1 MKLMFVSTECAPFIK
16 TGGLGDVIG
25 ALPVYLKDKL
35 DDQIVVV
42 PLFKKVKEKYFDDMK
57 KVGKVEFTMS
67 WRSQKAEF
75 YTLEMNDVKYYFVEN
90 DYYFYRDNIYGGFD
104 EIERFAFF
112 DFASLELLKLIGYHP
127 DIIHVHDWQTSMI
140 PVLYKETYR
149 FKEGYENIRTMLTIH
164 NPAFQGFCH
173 REALGNL
180 FNLPYYLYD
189 NGVARFNDSVSTLKA
204 GIMYSDYLSTVSP
217 TNAKELL
224 RGDYAYGLETVL
236 KYRKDDFFGIL
247 NGIDYTEN
255 NPSKDNLI
263 EANYTFSTYDK
274 KKKNKEDIQKLF
286 SIDIKED
293 KMLLGVVSRLAN
305 QKGINLITNS
315 IPWIVKNNMQLVV
328 LGSGD
333 KELEKS
339 LQYYRDTYPN
349 NVGVY
354 VGFSNELA
362 HKVYAGCDMFLMP
375 SLYEPCGLSQMISQ
389 RYGTVPLVRE
399 VGGLKDSVD
408 PYNEY
413 TKTGTGFSFTHFS
426 GEDMRK
432 MLYYASNIYFNKKD
446 EWMGIV
452 EQCMKKNNNW
462 SKSASEYLK
471 VYNNLL
477 KYK

>member
-25 ALPVYLKDKL
+25 ALPLYLKSKVE
-35 DDQIVVV
+35 DQIVVV
-42 PLFKKVKEKYFDDMK
+42 PLFKKVKEKYFKSMK
-57 KVGKVEFTMS
+57 YIGKVNFPMS
-67 WRSQKAEF
+67 WRKQKADI
-75 YTLEMNDVKYYFVEN
+75 YHLEMNDVKYYFVEN
-90 DYYFYRDNIYGGFD
+90 DYYFNRDDIYGGYD
-104 EIERFAFF
+104 EIERYAFF

-127 DIIHVHDWQTSMI
+127 DIIHVHDWQTAMI

-149 FKEGYENIRTMLTIH
+149 FKEGYSRIRTMLTIH
-164 NPAFQGFCH
+164 NPAFQGFCQ

-189 NGVARFNDSVSTLKA
+189 NGVARFGDYVSTLKS

-224 RGDYAYGLETVL
+224 KGDFAYGLESVL

-247 NGIDYTEN
+247 NGIDYEEN

-263 EANYTFSTYDK
+263 EANYTFSTFSK
-274 KKKNKEDIQKLF
+274 KKKNKADIQKKF
-286 SIDIKED
+286 SIDVNPK
-293 KMLLGVVSRLAN
+293 KLVLGVVSRLAS

-339 LQYYRDTYPN
+339 LQYYRDMYPN
-349 NVGVY
+349 NVGIY
-354 VGFSNELA
+354 IGFSNELA

-399 VGGLKDSVD
+399 VGGLKDSVT

-413 TKTGTGFSFTHFS
+413 TKVGTGFSFMHYS
-426 GEDMRK
+426 GEDLRK
-432 MLYYASNIYFNKKD
+432 VLYYASNIYFNKKD

-452 EQCMKKNNNW
+452 WQCMKKNNSW

>member
-1 MKLMFVSTECAPFIK
+1 MKLMFVATECAPFIK

-25 ALPVYLKDKL
+25 ALPVYLASKV

-42 PLFKKVKEKYFDDMK
+42 PLFKKVKEKYFSKMTL
-57 KVGKVEFTMS
+57 VGEVNFTMS
-67 WRSQKAEF
+67 WRKQMAKI

-90 DYYFYRDNIYGGFD
+90 DYYFYRDNIYGGYD
-104 EIERFAFF
+104 EIERYAFF

-127 DIIHVHDWQTSMI
+127 DIIHVHDWQTAMI
-140 PVLYKETYR
+140 PVLYKEKY
-149 FKEGYENIRTMLTIH
+149 KSLKGYENIKTMLTIH
-164 NPAFQGFCH
+164 NPAFQGFCE

-189 NGVARFNDSVSTLKA
+189 DGVARFGGCVSTLKA

-224 RGDYAYGLETVL
+224 KGDYAYGLEAVL

-247 NGIDYTEN
+247 NGIDYVEN
-255 NPSKDNLI
+255 NPSKDKLI
-263 EANYTFSTYDK
+263 ENNYTFATYEK
-274 KKKNKEDIQKLF
+274 RLKNKEWLQNNF
-286 SIDIKED
+286 SIKADPK
-293 KMLLGVVSRLAN
+293 KMLLGVVSRLSS
-305 QKGINLITNS
+305 QKGINLITSS
-315 IPWIVKNNMQLVV
+315 IPWIIQNNMQLVV

-333 KELEKS
+333 GELEKS
-339 LQYYRDTYPN
+339 LQYYRDRYPE

-354 VGFSNELA
+354 IGFSNELA
-362 HKVYAGCDMFLMP
+362 HKVYGGCDMFLMP

-389 RYGTVPLVRE
+389 RYGCVPLVRE
-399 VGGLKDSVD
+399 VGGLKDSVE

-413 TKTGTGFSFTHFS
+413 TKTGTGFSFAHYS
-426 GEDMRK
+426 GEDLRK
-432 MLYYASNIYFNKKD
+432 ILYYASDIYFNKKED
-446 EWMGIV
+446 WMNLV
-452 EQCMKKNNNW
+452 EQCMKKNNSW
-462 SKSASEYLK
+462 TKSASEYLK

>member
-25 ALPVYLKDKL
+25 ALPLSLKDKL
-35 DDQIVVV
+35 DDQIVVI
-42 PLFKKVKEKYFDDMK
+42 PLFKKVKDKYFDSMK

-67 WRSQKAEF
+67 WRKQKADI

-104 EIERFAFF
+104 EIERYAFF

-127 DIIHVHDWQTSMI
+127 DIIHVHDWQTAMI

-149 FKEGYENIRTMLTIH
+149 LKEGYEKIRTMLTIH
-164 NPAFQGFCH
+164 NPAFQGFCQ

-189 NGVARFNDSVSTLKA
+189 NGVARFGDSVSTLKS

-224 RGDYAYGLETVL
+224 RGDYAYGLEAVL

-247 NGIDYTEN
+247 NGIDYVEN

-263 EANYTFSTYDK
+263 EANYTFSTFNK
-274 KKKNKEDIQKLF
+274 KSKNKADIQKTF
-286 SIDIKED
+286 SIDVAED
-293 KMLLGVVSRLAN
+293 KMVLGVVSRLAN

-315 IPWIVKNNMQLVV
+315 IPWIVKNNMQLVI

-339 LQYYRDTYPN
+339 LQYYRDMYPN

-354 VGFSNELA
+354 IGFSNELA

-399 VGGLKDSVD
+399 VGGLKDSVE

-413 TKTGTGFSFTHFS
+413 TKTGTGFSLMHYS

-432 MLYYASNIYFNKKD
+432 VLYYASNIYFNKKD

-452 EQCMKKNNNW
+452 EQCMKKNNSW

>member
-25 ALPVYLKDKL
+25 ALPIYLKSKL
-35 DDQIVVV
+35 DDEIVVI
-42 PLFKKVKEKYFDDMK
+42 PLFKKVREKYFESMEL
-57 KVGKVEFTMS
+57 VGQVYFSMS
-67 WRSQKAEF
+67 WRKQSARIYK
-75 YTLEMNDVKYYFVEN
+75 LEQNEVKYYFVEN
-90 DYYFYRDNIYGGFD
+90 DAYFNRDSIYGGYD
-104 EIERFAFF
+104 EIERYAFF
-112 DFASLELLKLIGYHP
+112 DLASLELLKLIGYHP
-127 DIIHVHDWQTSMI
+127 DIIHVHDWQTAMI
-140 PVLYKETYR
+140 PALYKEKYR
-149 FKEGYENIRTMLTIH
+149 YMKGYEHIRTMLTIH
-164 NPAFQGFCH
+164 NPAFQGFCE

-189 NGVARFNDSVSTLKA
+189 DGIARFGDCVSTLKT

-224 RGDYAYGLETVL
+224 KGDFAYGLEAVL

-255 NPSKDNLI
+255 NPSKDKLI
-263 EANYTFSTYDK
+263 EANYTFSTLDK
-274 KKKNKEDIQKLF
+274 KGKNKADIQKRF
-286 SIDIKED
+286 SIDVNPK

-333 KELEKS
+333 SELEKS
-339 LQYYRDTYPN
+339 LQYYRDKYPN
-349 NVGVY
+349 NVGIY
-354 VGFSNELA
+354 IGFSNELA
-362 HKVYAGCDMFLMP
+362 HRVYAGSDMFLMP

-413 TKTGTGFSFTHFS
+413 TKTGTGFSFMHYS
-426 GEDMRK
+426 DEDLRK
-432 MLYYASNIYFNKKD
+432 ILYYASNIYFNKKD
-446 EWMGIV
+446 EWLGIV
-452 EQCMKKNNNW
+452 EQCMKKNNSW
-462 SKSASEYLK
+462 TKSASEYLK

>member
-25 ALPVYLKDKL
+25 ALPVYLKEKL

-42 PLFKKVKEKYFDDMK
+42 PLFKKVKDKYFDSMK

-67 WRSQKAEF
+67 WRKQKAEY

-104 EIERFAFF
+104 EIERYAFF

-127 DIIHVHDWQTSMI
+127 DIIHVHDWQTAMI

-149 FKEGYENIRTMLTIH
+149 FKEGYENIKTMLTIH
-164 NPAFQGFCH
+164 NPAFQGYCQ

-189 NGVARFNDSVSTLKA
+189 NGVARFGDSVSTLKA

-224 RGDYAYGLETVL
+224 KGDYAYGLEAVL

-247 NGIDYTEN
+247 NGIDYVEN
-255 NPSKDNLI
+255 NPSGDNLI
-263 EANYTFSTYDK
+263 DATYTFSTFNK
-274 KKKNKEDIQKLF
+274 KSKNKKAIQEFF
-286 SIDIKED
+286 SIDVSED
-293 KMLLGVVSRLAN
+293 KMVLGVVSRLAT

-333 KELEKS
+333 ADLEKS
-339 LQYYRDTYPN
+339 LQYYRDMYPN

-354 VGFSNELA
+354 IGFSNELA

-399 VGGLKDSVD
+399 VGGLKDSVE

-413 TKTGTGFSFTHFS
+413 TKKGTGFSFMHYS

-432 MLYYASNIYFNKKD
+432 VLYYASNIYFNKKD
-446 EWMGIV
+446 EWMSIV
-452 EQCMKKNNNW
+452 EQCMKKNNSWN
-462 SKSASEYLK
+462 KSANEYLK
-471 VYNNLL
+471 VYTNLL

>member
-25 ALPVYLKDKL
+25 ALPIYLKDKL

-42 PLFKKVKEKYFDDMK
+42 PLFKKVKEKYFDSMK

-67 WRSQKAEF
+67 WRKQKAEY
-75 YTLEMNDVKYYFVEN
+75 YTLEANDVKYYFVEN

-189 NGVARFNDSVSTLKA
+189 NGVARFGDSVSTLKA

-247 NGIDYTEN
+247 NGIDYVEN

-263 EANYTFSTYDK
+263 QANYTFSTYDK
-274 KKKNKEDIQKLF
+274 KGKNKEDIQKIF
-286 SIDIKED
+286 SIDVEPK
-293 KMLLGVVSRLAN
+293 KMVLGVVSRLAT

-339 LQYYRDTYPN
+339 LQYYRDMYPN

-354 VGFSNELA
+354 IGFSNELA

-399 VGGLKDSVD
+399 VGGLKDSVEA
-408 PYNEY
+408 YNEY
-413 TKTGTGFSFTHFS
+413 TKTGTGFSFMHYS

-432 MLYYASNIYFNKKD
+432 VLYYASNIYFNKKD
-446 EWMGIV
+446 EWMSIV
-452 EQCMKKNNNW
+452 EQCMAKNNSW

-471 VYNNLL
+471 VYKNLL

>member
-1 MKLMFVSTECAPFIK
+1 MFVSTECAPFIK

-25 ALPVYLKDKL
+25 ALPVYLKEKL

-42 PLFKKVKEKYFDDMK
+42 PLFKKVKDKYFDSMK

-67 WRSQKAEF
+67 WRKQKAEY

-104 EIERFAFF
+104 EIERYAFF

-127 DIIHVHDWQTSMI
+127 DIIHVHDWQTAMI

-149 FKEGYENIRTMLTIH
+149 FKEGYENIKTMLTIH
-164 NPAFQGFCH
+164 NPAFQGYCQ

-189 NGVARFNDSVSTLKA
+189 NGVARFGDSVSTLKA

-224 RGDYAYGLETVL
+224 KGDYAYGLEAVL

-247 NGIDYTEN
+247 NGIDYVEN
-255 NPSKDNLI
+255 NPSGDNLI
-263 EANYTFSTYDK
+263 DATYTFSTFNK
-274 KKKNKEDIQKLF
+274 KSKNKKAIQEFF
-286 SIDIKED
+286 SIDVSED
-293 KMLLGVVSRLAN
+293 KMVLGVVSRLAT

-333 KELEKS
+333 ADLEKS
-339 LQYYRDTYPN
+339 LQYYRDMYPN

-354 VGFSNELA
+354 IGFSNELA

-399 VGGLKDSVD
+399 VGGLKDSVE

-413 TKTGTGFSFTHFS
+413 TKKGTGFSFMHYS

-432 MLYYASNIYFNKKD
+432 VLYYASNIYFNKKD
-446 EWMGIV
+446 EWMSIV
-452 EQCMKKNNNW
+452 EQCMKKNNSWN
-462 SKSASEYLK
+462 KSANEYLK
-471 VYNNLL
+471 VYTNLL

>member
-25 ALPVYLKDKL
+25 ALPVSLREKL
-35 DDQIVVV
+35 DDEIVVI
-42 PLFKKVKEKYFDDMK
+42 PLFKKVKEKYFESMK
-57 KVGKVEFTMS
+57 FVGEVHFTMS
-67 WRSQKAEF
+67 WRKQMAKI

-90 DYYFYRDNIYGGFD
+90 DYYFYRDNIYGGYD
-104 EIERFAFF
+104 EIERYAFF
-112 DFASLELLKLIGYHP
+112 DFAALELMNLIGYYP
-127 DIIHVHDWQTSMI
+127 DIIHVHDWQTAMI
-140 PVLYKETYR
+140 PVLYKEKYR
-149 FKEGYENIRTMLTIH
+149 FQKGYDRIRTMLTIH
-164 NPAFQGFCH
+164 NPAFQGFCQ

-189 NGVARFNDSVSTLKA
+189 NGVARFGDCVSTLKA

-224 RGDYAYGLETVL
+224 RGDYAYGLEAVL

-247 NGIDYTEN
+247 NGIDYVEN

-263 EANYTFSTYDK
+263 AANYTFASYDK
-274 KKKNKEDIQKLF
+274 KAKNKEDIQKQF
-286 SIDIKED
+286 NIEVNPNKI
-293 KMLLGVVSRLAN
+293 LLGIVSRLTP

-315 IPWIVKNNMQLVV
+315 IPWIVKNDMQLVV
-328 LGSGD
+328 LGTGD
-333 KELEKS
+333 AELEKS
-339 LQYYRDTYPN
+339 MEYYRDMYPN
-349 NVGVY
+349 NIGVY
-354 VGFSNELA
+354 IGFSNELA
-362 HKVYAGCDMFLMP
+362 HKIYAGCDMFLMP

-389 RYGTVPLVRE
+389 RYGCVPIVRE
-399 VGGLKDSVD
+399 VGGLKDSVE

-413 TKTGTGFSFTHFS
+413 TKTGTGFSFMHYS
-426 GEDMRK
+426 GEDLRK
-432 MLYYASNIYFNKKD
+432 MLNYASNIYLNKKD

-452 EQCMKKNNNW
+452 EQCMKKNNSW
-462 SKSASEYLK
+462 TKSASEYLK

>member
-25 ALPVYLKDKL
+25 ALPVYLRDKL
-35 DDQIVVV
+35 EEEIVVI
-42 PLFKKVKEKYFDDMK
+42 PLFKKVKEKYFDKMSYIGE
-57 KVGKVEFTMS
+57 VHFTMS
-67 WRSQKAEF
+67 WRKQMAKI
-75 YTLEMNDVKYYFVEN
+75 YVLEMNDVKYYFVEN
-90 DYYFYRDNIYGGFD
+90 DYYFYRDSIYGGYD
-104 EIERFAFF
+104 EIERYAFF
-112 DFASLELLKLIGYHP
+112 DFAALELLKLIGYHP
-127 DIIHVHDWQTSMI
+127 DIIHVHDWQTAMI
-140 PVLYKETYR
+140 PVLYKEKYR
-149 FKEGYENIRTMLTIH
+149 FLTGYDHIRTMLTIH
-164 NPAFQGFCH
+164 NPAFQGFCQ

-180 FNLPYYLYD
+180 FNLPYSLYD
-189 NGVARFNDSVSTLKA
+189 NGVARFGDCVSTLKA

-224 RGDYAYGLETVL
+224 KGDFAYGLEAVL

-247 NGIDYTEN
+247 NGIDYVEN
-255 NPSKDNLI
+255 DPSKDNLI
-263 EANYTFSTYDK
+263 DANYTFATYDRK
-274 KKKNKEDIQKLF
+274 HKNKEGIQKKF
-286 SIDIKED
+286 EIDVNSD
-293 KMLLGVVSRLAN
+293 KMLLGVVSRLTA

-333 KELEKS
+333 SELEKS
-339 LQYYRDTYPN
+339 VQYYHDMYPD

-354 VGFSNELA
+354 IGFSNELA

-389 RYGTVPLVRE
+389 RYGCVPIVRE
-399 VGGLKDSVD
+399 VGGLKDSVE

-413 TKTGTGFSFTHFS
+413 TKKGTGFSFMHYS
-426 GEDMRK
+426 DDDLRK
-432 MLYYASNIYFNKKD
+432 VLYYASNIYFNKKD

-452 EQCMKKNNNW
+452 EQCMKKNNSW
-462 SKSASEYLK
+462 AKSASEYLK

>member
-1 MKLMFVSTECAPFIK
+1 MFVSTECAPFIK

-25 ALPVYLKDKL
+25 ALPLSLKDKL
-35 DDQIVVV
+35 DDQIVVI
-42 PLFKKVKEKYFDDMK
+42 PLFKKVKDKYFDSMK

-67 WRSQKAEF
+67 WRKQKADI

-104 EIERFAFF
+104 EIERYAFF

-127 DIIHVHDWQTSMI
+127 DIIHVHDWQTAMI

-149 FKEGYENIRTMLTIH
+149 LKEGYEKIRTMLTIH
-164 NPAFQGFCH
+164 NPAFQGFCQ

-189 NGVARFNDSVSTLKA
+189 NGVARFGDSVSTLKS

-224 RGDYAYGLETVL
+224 RGDYAYGLEAVL

-247 NGIDYTEN
+247 NGIDYVEN

-263 EANYTFSTYDK
+263 EANYTFSTFNK
-274 KKKNKEDIQKLF
+274 KSKNKADIQKTF
-286 SIDIKED
+286 SIDVAED
-293 KMLLGVVSRLAN
+293 KMVLGVVSRLAN

-315 IPWIVKNNMQLVV
+315 IPWIVKNNMQLVI

-339 LQYYRDTYPN
+339 LQYYRDMYPN

-354 VGFSNELA
+354 IGFSNELA

-399 VGGLKDSVD
+399 VGGLKDSVE

-413 TKTGTGFSFTHFS
+413 TKTGTGFSFMHYS

-432 MLYYASNIYFNKKD
+432 VLYYASNIYFNKKD

-452 EQCMKKNNNW
+452 EQCMKKNNSW

>member
-1 MKLMFVSTECAPFIK
+1 MKLMFVSTECAPFVK

-25 ALPVYLKDKL
+25 ALPIYLKEKL

-42 PLFKKVKEKYFDDMK
+42 PLFKQVKEKYFDSMK
-57 KVGKVEFTMS
+57 KIGKVEFTMS
-67 WRSQKAEF
+67 WRKQKAEIYF
-75 YTLEMNDVKYYFVEN
+75 LEMNDVKYYFVEN
-90 DYYFYRDNIYGGFD
+90 DYYFYRDSLYGGFD
-104 EIERFAFF
+104 EIERYAFF

-149 FKEGYENIRTMLTIH
+149 HKTGYENIKTMLTIH
-164 NPAFQGFCH
+164 NPAFQGFCQ

-189 NGVARFNDSVSTLKA
+189 NGVARFGDCVSTLKA

-224 RGDYAYGLETVL
+224 RGDYAYGLEAVL

-247 NGIDYTEN
+247 NGIDYVEN
-255 NPSKDNLI
+255 NPSQDNLI

-274 KKKNKEDIQKLF
+274 KKKNKEDIQKIF
-286 SIDIKED
+286 SIDVND
-293 KMLLGVVSRLAN
+293 KKMVLGVVSRLAN

-354 VGFSNELA
+354 LGFSNELA

-399 VGGLKDSVD
+399 VGGLKDSVE

-413 TKTGTGFSFTHFS
+413 NKTGTGFSFMHYS

-432 MLYYASNIYFNKKD
+432 VLYYASNIYFNKKD
-446 EWMGIV
+446 EWMNIV
-452 EQCMKKNNNW
+452 EQCMKKNNSW

>member
-25 ALPVYLKDKL
+25 ALPVYLSSKL
-35 DDQIVVV
+35 DEEIVVI
-42 PLFKKVKEKYFDDMK
+42 PLFKKVKEKYFSSMTY
-57 KVGKVEFTMS
+57 VGEVNFTMS
-67 WRSQKAEF
+67 WRKQMAKI
-75 YTLEMNDVKYYFVEN
+75 YYLEMNNVKYYFVEN
-90 DYYFYRDNIYGGFD
+90 DYYFYRDSIYGGYD
-104 EIERFAFF
+104 EIERYAFF

-140 PVLYKETYR
+140 PVLYKEKYR
-149 FKEGYENIRTMLTIH
+149 FEPGLENIKTMLTIH
-164 NPAFQGFCH
+164 NPAFQGFCQ

-189 NGVARFNDSVSTLKA
+189 NGVARFGDCVSTLKT

-217 TNAKELL
+217 TNSKELL
-224 RGDYAYGLETVL
+224 RGDYAYGLDAVL

-247 NGIDYTEN
+247 NGIDYSEYD
-255 NPSKDNLI
+255 PSKDKLI
-263 EANYTFSTYDK
+263 KTRYTFKTFEK
-274 KKKNKEDIQKLF
+274 RLNNKEYLQKKF
-286 SIDIKED
+286 SIKVDRNKL
-293 KMLLGVVSRLAN
+293 LLGVVSRLSD

-315 IPWIVKNNMQLVV
+315 IPWMVKNNMQLIV

-339 LQYYRDTYPN
+339 LQYYSDMYPD
-349 NVGVY
+349 NVGIY
-354 VGFSNELA
+354 IGFSNEIA
-362 HKVYAGCDMFLMP
+362 HEVYSGCDMLLMP

-389 RYGTVPLVRE
+389 RYGCVPLVRE
-399 VGGLKDSVD
+399 VGGLKDSVE

-413 TKTGTGFSFTHFS
+413 IKTGTGFSFMHYS
-426 GEDMRK
+426 GEDLRK
-432 MLYYASNIYFNKKD
+432 VLYYASNIYFNKKD

-452 EQCMKKNNNW
+452 EQCMKKNNSW
-462 SKSASEYLK
+462 LKSASEYLK
-471 VYNNLL
+471 VYKNLI